1 MKIYCN
7 QKERVQNHIVFWL
20 PARPQASMCSWSSAH
35 GSHLWSSHSTL
46 TPYWLSQTPIAKP
59 ETYKCFAFHAAT
71 TQNSHCASPASPH
84 SHKCQQRKFFHHK
97 LYTLPES
104 TSMIPIKCSQNTRF
118 PLLSSPSLS
127 LSLSLSRIPLQ
138 QLGQLPGVAENSSI
152 QPSCPANNRRTPH
165 YLLPRSFASASLLFS
180 SSCCPKFFPPNQTSW
195 SFLPIHQPS
204 ILPVLLPRPPLQLQT
219 DYAHKGN
226 SIPHNSAPP
235 IGLHAHS
242 VATAIWVSLCSIPHT
257 ASQASHA
264 LPCSINGKAVA
275 TKANDSRK
283 QKFNFH
289 DQGMFT
295 GYGDLIS
302 RYNIL

>member
-1 MKIYCN
+1 MQQQRRI
-7 QKERVQNHIVFWL
+7 HIVHLL
-20 PARPQASMCSWSSAH
+20 PRPIHTNANKGNSFITNYIHCPKAQAW
-35 GSHLWSSHSTL
+35 
-46 TPYWLSQTPIAKP
+46 
-59 ETYKCFAFHAAT
+59 
-71 TQNSHCASPASPH
+71 
-84 SHKCQQRKFFHHK
+84 
-97 LYTLPES
+97 
-104 TSMIPIKCSQNTRF
+104 
-118 PLLSSPSLS
+118 SPSNVHKTPDFHCCLVPLS

-152 QPSCPANNRRTPH
+152 QPSYPANNRRTPH

-264 LPCSINGKAVA
+264 LPCSINGKAA
-275 TKANDSRK
+275 TTKANGSRK
-283 QKFNFH
+283 QKHNFQ

-302 RYNIL
+302 CYTWFIWLEK